1 MFKTK
6 YSQKIDY
13 DKNYLKEYD
22 LLAIPFDKGTA
33 VCLMKYSAYEN
44 KLRDILKLKQFQK
57 MEIPRKNAKEF
68 CLKEEERISTVLEEL
83 NEHGKSDEQFLKSIK
98 SVGGQL
104 SRLYGLAKVHK
115 ENKPVGPFLWMPGLL
130 YYKVAKKITEWLSVI
145 PESKINNSSKQT
157 VDNLKNISFDHGE
170 VVISFDVTSLYTNDP
185 VKEAIFKAA
194 EKLYSG

>member
-1 MFKTK
+1 
-6 YSQKIDY
+6 
-13 DKNYLKEYD
+13 
-22 LLAIPFDKGTA
+22 
-33 VCLMKYSAYEN
+33 
-44 KLRDILKLKQFQK
+44 
-57 MEIPRKNAKEF
+57 
-68 CLKEEERISTVLEEL
+68 
-83 NEHGKSDEQFLKSIK
+83 
-98 SVGGQL
+98 
-104 SRLYGLAKVHK
+104 
-115 ENKPVGPFLWMPGLL
+115 MPGLL